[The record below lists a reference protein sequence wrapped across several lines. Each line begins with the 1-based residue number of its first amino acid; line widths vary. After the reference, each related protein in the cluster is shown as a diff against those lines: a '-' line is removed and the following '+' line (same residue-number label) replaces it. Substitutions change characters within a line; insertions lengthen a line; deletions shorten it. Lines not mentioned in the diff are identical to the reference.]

1 MSKEICFGP
10 ENKEIILNI
19 CMGILVCKIHYLFSL
34 SLVKATFSL
43 SYIDCFGEEGDN
55 LDLLELDDEEE
66 ELERLYCV

>member
-1 MSKEICFGP
+1 
-10 ENKEIILNI
+10 
-19 CMGILVCKIHYLFSL
+19 MGILVCKIHYLFSL